1 MGAAIGILGKFGL
14 PGVQAMSTDKI
25 FEKYFDKVKTFEEF
39 HEAFLE
45 CLNYIN
51 NAMPGF
57 HYTLPPYKEIK
68 KEYDSK
74 WNSVVEKE
82 RQERQESLIKLLN
95 RYMSQTADNS
105 TIMMAGII
113 APPAAVILKRAG
125 QNIPQVNKLRLH
137 LVPDW
142 LFVPV
147 CTIIAIT
154 GAKGFQSKP
163 KNTT

>member
-1 MGAAIGILGKFGL
+1 
-14 PGVQAMSTDKI
+14 
-25 FEKYFDKVKTFEEF
+25 
-39 HEAFLE
+39 
-45 CLNYIN
+45 
-51 NAMPGF
+51 
-57 HYTLPPYKEIK
+57 
-68 KEYDSK
+68 
-74 WNSVVEKE
+74 
-82 RQERQESLIKLLN
+82 
-95 RYMSQTADNS
+95 MSQTADNS
-105 TIMMAGII
+105 TIMMAGIV

-163 KNTT
+163 KSTT